1 MAANRPPPPTDGGA
15 DGTEVSHIS
24 RHLVSVSSAV
34 RRQISEG
41 LRQRGH
47 QLTVSVTHLV
57 PNLPADGLGMSA
69 LADRAGVSIQ
79 RAGQLVQQLEDDG
92 YVMRLPDERDGR
104 ARRVVYT
111 RRGNKLLRDIDAL
124 LDETAE
130 HFTTILGK
138 QRCRRFLGDLSEL
151 DRELTGRH
159 GGVRV
164 VTG

>member
-1 MAANRPPPPTDGGA
+1 MAANRPPPPLDSGA

-69 LADRAGVSIQ
+69 LADRTGVSIQ

-92 YVMRLPDERDGR
+92 YVMRLPDEQDGR
-104 ARRVVYT
+104 GQQQ
-111 RRGNKLLRDIDAL
+111 RRGQQRLSTDDHHD
-124 LDETAE
+124 DEGERRYHAAQ
-130 HFTTILGK
+130 H
-138 QRCRRFLGDLSEL
+138 RCSPTR
-151 DRELTGRH
+151 
-159 GGVRV
+159 
-164 VTG
+164 

>member
-1 MAANRPPPPTDGGA
+1 MAANRPPPPLDGGA
-15 DGTEVSHIS
+15 GGTEVSHIS

-34 RRQISEG
+34 RRQISEE

-92 YVMRLPDERDGR
+92 YVMRLPDEQDGR
-104 ARRVVYT
+104 GQQQ
-111 RRGNKLLRDIDAL
+111 RRGQQRLSTDDHHD
-124 LDETAE
+124 DEGERRYHAAQ
-130 HFTTILGK
+130 H
-138 QRCRRFLGDLSEL
+138 RCSPTR
-151 DRELTGRH
+151 
-159 GGVRV
+159 
-164 VTG
+164 